1 MIDTLQCR
9 VCKMYQSV
17 LWLAICDLAVTCTLY
32 MYRYVAINTQLFLE
46 KNRIA
51 LLYTC
56 WYIFIL
62 AAFEDTKISM
72 EESIYKHQISGK
84 IFDNSDHTG
93 KFPCSEDFIQQSSET
108 ICRSVNG
115 VGNGHAE
122 RVGEMFKA
130 EESEDNICD

>member
-1 MIDTLQCR
+1 
-9 VCKMYQSV
+9 
-17 LWLAICDLAVTCTLY
+17 

-93 KFPCSEDFIQQSSET
+93 KFPCSEDFIQQRSET
-108 ICRSVNG
+108 ICWSVNG